1 MMTVYELIQEP
12 TDTWAI
18 FEMDSGEPVMI
29 EGRPMIG
36 LNETE
41 AQQVYAA
48 LTAPVK
54 DAKKSAA

>member
-18 FEMDSGEPVMI
+18 FEMESGEPVMI
-29 EGRPMIG
+29 EGRPIIG
-36 LNETE
+36 LSETE

-48 LTAPVK
+48 LTSTVK
-54 DAKKSAA
+54 TEKKSAA

>member
-18 FEMDSGEPVMI
+18 FEMDSGEPAMI

-36 LNETE
+36 LSETE
-41 AQQVYAA
+41 AQQIYAA
-48 LTAPVK
+48 LTIPAT
-54 DAKKSAA
+54 DSKKSAA

>member
-1 MMTVYELIQEP
+1 MMSRYELIQEP

-29 EGRPMIG
+29 EDRFMIG
-36 LNETE
+36 LSEVE
-41 AQQVYAA
+41 AQQIYAA

-54 DAKKSAA
+54 AEKQSAA

>member
-18 FEMDSGEPVMI
+18 FEMESGEPVMI
-29 EGRPMIG
+29 EGRPIIG
-36 LNETE
+36 LSETE

-48 LTAPVK
+48 LTATVK
-54 DAKKSAA
+54 TEKKSAA